1 LSLVFGGLLWPIAW
15 LWAYSKPVVHKM
27 AYGTDKASHDVDE
40 EGNAWD
46 TDGGPHDAKPVAVL
60 GLHDR
65 LAQIEARLSAEDL
78 KTVRSDIEAIEAKL
92 AGIK

>member
-1 LSLVFGGLLWPIAW
+1 
-15 LWAYSKPVVHKM
+15 M

-40 EGNAWD
+40 EGAAWD
-46 TDGGPHDAKPVAVL
+46 VGAKPADAKPVAVQ

-65 LAQIEARLSAEDL
+65 LAQLEARLSAEEL
-78 KTVRSDIEAIEAKL
+78 KTVRADIEAIEAKL